1 MMAGGLVAVLDC
13 EVTTGWKLCVRVM
26 GRRGNGVG
34 DPDCHLDGG
43 TDSRRQTLVVWAFP
57 ERFN

>member
-26 GRRGNGVG
+26 GREGKRGG
-34 DPDCHLDGG
+34 
-43 TDSRRQTLVVWAFP
+43 
-57 ERFN
+57 